1 MCFTKMI
8 IVHHLPSMGVS
19 SYKTVAFNRWLPLP
33 KFVFPLFKTDLKVVS
48 ILII

>member
-33 KFVFPLFKTDLKVVS
+33 KFVLIMFSPYLK
-48 ILII
+48 LT